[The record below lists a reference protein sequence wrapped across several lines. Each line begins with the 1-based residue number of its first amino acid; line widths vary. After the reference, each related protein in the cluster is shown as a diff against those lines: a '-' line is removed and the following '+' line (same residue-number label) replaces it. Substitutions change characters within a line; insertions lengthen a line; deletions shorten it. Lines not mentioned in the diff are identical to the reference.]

1 SVFIRS
7 MNLYSRRKFFASLRL
22 LAIVLA
28 VVALTAVTIHAQ
40 RRAPHKLRATAV
52 LEVTTDAA
60 GIVTTRGFPVTVL
73 EEGHFRDATTYKA
86 SPRPMALDTGIV
98 YEAQKAGVP
107 TGYVTILSSA
117 NNKGWTALGKWQPVS
132 AAKKAEATPTPVTV
146 ADERPILHRGG

>member
-1 SVFIRS
+1 LAFLIGQRELGGFIINFHGFSVFIRS

-60 GIVTTRGFPVTVL
+60 GIVTTGGFPGTVL
-73 EEGHFRDATTYKA
+73 EEGHF
-86 SPRPMALDTGIV
+86 
-98 YEAQKAGVP
+98 
-107 TGYVTILSSA
+107 LS
-117 NNKGWTALGKWQPVS
+117 
-132 AAKKAEATPTPVTV
+132 ATPV
-146 ADERPILHRGG
+146 